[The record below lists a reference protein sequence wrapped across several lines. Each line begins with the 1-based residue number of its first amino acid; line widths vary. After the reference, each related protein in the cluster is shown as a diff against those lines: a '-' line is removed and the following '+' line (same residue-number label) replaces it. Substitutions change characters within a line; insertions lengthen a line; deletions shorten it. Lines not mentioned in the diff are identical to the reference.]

1 MFHKNSSLPL
11 ALALPWSDGR
21 PTAAGPR
28 AVESRREAWS
38 APEAEGGTGATPK
51 CGAAAT
57 PVVPTFSDLARAAYC
72 PRQLYHARRDD
83 DRGPDERARERRA
96 LAFRY
101 PALLDAAPG
110 RLAALPV
117 DLDPPAYRARLRAL
131 AERDDWSAVADPD
144 TREARLDGKDCHGV
158 AHKLSESPP
167 TPTVVSPGRPPERG
181 VWAPQRVRAVATALA
196 LAWEREQSVERC
208 RVEYPASAVVRSVRL
223 TAGNRRHYRQT
234 LRTVRRM
241 ERETPP
247 RTDDH
252 AKCESCPY
260 REPCRGRTRS
270 LRSRL
275 F

>member
-1 MFHKNSSLPL
+1 M
-11 ALALPWSDGR
+11 GVV
-21 PTAAGPR
+21 PR
-28 AVESRREAWS
+28 RIKSNYTGIKYFSRRRSGARLK
-38 APEAEGGTGATPK
+38 GGD
-51 CGAAAT
+51 AAT

-83 DRGPDERARERRA
+83 DRGPGDRARERRE

-101 PALLDAAPG
+101 PTLADAPPE

-131 AERDDWSAVADPD
+131 VERDDWPAIADPD
-144 TREARLDGKDCHGV
+144 ARGVRLDGKDCRGV
-158 AHKLSESPP
+158 AHTLSEAPP
-167 TPTVVSPGRPPERG
+167 VPTFVSPGRPPDRG
-181 VWAPQRVRAVATALA
+181 VWAPQRVRAVATTLA
-196 LAWEREQSVERC
+196 LAWEREQPVERC

-223 TAGNRRHYRQT
+223 TGRNRRRYRRT
-234 LRTVRRM
+234 LRTVWRM

-252 AKCESCPY
+252 AKCGSCPY
-260 REPCRGRTRS
+260 REPCRGKTRS